1 MNGPRCE
8 HDPNEQTRHTKQ
20 LSGAHAFALQ
30 TKTDLHHRSTT
41 EHFIF
46 GEQIKSIPAEIS

>member
-8 HDPNEQTRHTKQ
+8 HDPNKQTRHTKQ

-30 TKTDLHHRSTT
+30 NQNGPSPPIDDRTF
-41 EHFIF
+41 HFR
-46 GEQIKSIPAEIS
+46 